1 MEYKDFLATKKIAAS
16 YCGTNYEGTLN
27 RNLFD
32 YQIDC
37 VQFHLK
43 CGRSAAFLDTGLGKS
58 IVSLEYG
65 RIVNYLENKPVLM
78 LAPLAVGQQ
87 HAREAE
93 KFKIGADVKFIRESS
108 QIVNG
113 INITNYDNMHKFNPD
128 DFAGIILDESSII
141 KNYNGS
147 TTRKL
152 MAAWDRHKWKLAATA
167 TPSPN
172 DHMELGQHSQFLGA
186 MDSNEM
192 LARFF
197 IADQEQMGRYRLK
210 GYAIKD
216 FWSWVASWARCAT
229 KPSDLGY
236 CDDGFIL
243 PELKTFKHIVEADI
257 SHGASE
263 GMLFRIPETS
273 ATSIHNEKRI
283 TSEIRAAKVAELCNT
298 KDTWAI
304 WCDTD
309 YEADALVAVIPDAV
323 EIRGSMKSELKEELL
338 TAFSNGEIK
347 KLITKPKLAGF
358 GLNWQHCHKT
368 AFIGLSFSYE
378 QYYQALRRF
387 WRFGQKNCVESH
399 IVMSDTEMQI
409 YNVIQRKMK
418 DHENMKSEMAEAM
431 KRVVVNK
438 TVKHAYEGNQ
448 KPKLPTFLKG

>member
-1 MEYKDFLATKKIAAS
+1 MEYQDFLKTKKIATQYS
-16 YCGTNYEGTLN
+16 GTDYIGELN
-27 RNLFD
+27 KSLFD
-32 YQIDC
+32 YQRDC

-65 RIVNYLENKPVLM
+65 RIVNQLENKPVLM

-87 HAREAE
+87 HAKEAA
-93 KFKIGADVKFIRESS
+93 KFNIDAEVKFIREP
-108 QIVNG
+108 QDRVNG
-113 INITNYDNMHKFNPD
+113 INITNYDNMHKFDPSD
-128 DFAGIILDESSII
+128 YAGVILDESSII
-141 KNYNGS
+141 KNYNGA

-197 IADQEQMGRYRLK
+197 ISDQEQMGKYRLK
-210 GYAIKD
+210 GYAVKD

-229 KPSDLGY
+229 RPSDLGY
-236 CDDGFIL
+236 SDDGFVL
-243 PELKTFKHIVEADI
+243 PELKTIKHIVEADI
-257 SHGASE
+257 SCNTGDL
-263 GMLFRIPETS
+263 LFRIPETS
-273 ATSIHNEKRI
+273 ATSIHNEKRL
-283 TSEIRAAKVAELCNT
+283 TAQQRAMRVAEILT
-298 KDTWAI
+298 PDDTWAI

-309 YEADALVAVIPDAV
+309 YEADALLAEIPDAV

-338 TAFSNGEIK
+338 VAFSAGEIK
-347 KLITKPKLAGF
+347 RLITKPKLAGF

-378 QYYQALRRF
+378 QYYQAIRRF
-387 WRFGQKNCVESH
+387 WRFGQKNAVESH
-399 IVMSDTEMQI
+399 IVMSDTEAQI

-418 DHENMKSEMAEAM
+418 DHENMKTEMAEAM
-431 KRVVVNK
+431 KREVITK